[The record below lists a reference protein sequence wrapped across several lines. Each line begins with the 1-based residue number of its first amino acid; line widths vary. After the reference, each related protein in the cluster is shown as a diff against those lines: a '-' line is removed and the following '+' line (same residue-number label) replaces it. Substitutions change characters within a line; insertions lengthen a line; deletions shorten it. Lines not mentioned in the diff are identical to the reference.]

1 MSLQRDSGLASRT
14 DMAVLKAYIVSDSPI
29 LHVRVGRIEHVLT
42 LFLPWRVF
50 DGHRDIDIRLER
62 QPTTLKVSL
71 EREGEANLLS
81 TQPFRS
87 VPFQVEFQDTAE
99 VPSSSY
105 RLCCRFE
112 TEPRQG
118 ISCRAME
125 THITAEMNRGCRAS
139 TAPVRDVLATNW
151 QYLQHIYEA

>member
-62 QPTTLKVSL
+62 RPTTLKVSL

-118 ISCRAME
+118 RFVQSDGDAYNSRNESRMSRINSSCQRRLGNELAVL
-125 THITAEMNRGCRAS
+125 TA
-139 TAPVRDVLATNW
+139 
-151 QYLQHIYEA
+151 YI